1 MIGVMRRYAS
11 HLTVATVRRADEAI
25 RILKRL
31 RRESDQS
38 VRRVH
43 IAALKQLVADL
54 EQGELDQTKG
64 MG

>member
-1 MIGVMRRYAS
+1 MTPAMWRYATR
-11 HLTVATVRRADEAI
+11 LTVATVRRADEAI

-31 RRESDQS
+31 RRENDQS

-54 EQGELDQTKG
+54 EQGELEQVKP
-64 MG
+64 